1 MTRFVHADARREA
14 LRALSAADVQ
24 ARVAAL
30 LTAPG
35 GVEANMYAGGNLAA
49 AEAVSLFD
57 QLVAALRAPP
67 AVPDAARAV
76 EECVLLTD
84 ATWAVRAL
92 PARNAADANCAVQA
106 HWQLGPSPSTSPSPS
121 PSP

>member
-1 MTRFVHADARREA
+1 M
-14 LRALSAADVQ
+14 
-24 ARVAAL
+24 
-30 LTAPG
+30 
-35 GVEANMYAGGNLAA
+35 GGNLAA

-76 EECVLLTD
+76 EESVLLTD

-92 PARNAADANCAVQA
+92 PARNTADANCAVQA
-106 HWQLGPSPSTSPSPS
+106 HSQLGPSP
-121 PSP
+121 